1 MGGKWGDPKKN
12 HGAVA
17 GNCIVATGPAHAIG
31 SPAMNQPTA
40 AVTLRDVTA
49 DTVRTICE
57 LQVRPEQ
64 QALVASNAVSIA
76 QAHFDPKAWFRA
88 IYAGE
93 EPVGFVMLSL
103 DEKTPEYC
111 IWRFMI
117 DARHQGRGYGRAALE
132 LAIDHIRGCPGA
144 TEVLLSFVPAP
155 GSPEAFYRKAGF
167 QPTGQVIEGEIVMK
181 RLL

>member
-1 MGGKWGDPKKN
+1 MN
-12 HGAVA
+12 
-17 GNCIVATGPAHAIG
+17 TPA
-31 SPAMNQPTA
+31 A
-40 AVTLRDVTA
+40 AVTLREITA
-49 DTVRTICE
+49 ETVRVICD

-64 QALVASNAVSIA
+64 QAFVASNAASIA

-132 LAIDHIRGCPGA
+132 LAIDAIRGRPGA
-144 TEVLLSFVPAP
+144 TEVLLSYVPAP
-155 GSPEAFYRKAGF
+155 GGPEAFYRQAGF
-167 QPTGQVIEGEIVMK
+167 QPTGQVIEGEVVMK